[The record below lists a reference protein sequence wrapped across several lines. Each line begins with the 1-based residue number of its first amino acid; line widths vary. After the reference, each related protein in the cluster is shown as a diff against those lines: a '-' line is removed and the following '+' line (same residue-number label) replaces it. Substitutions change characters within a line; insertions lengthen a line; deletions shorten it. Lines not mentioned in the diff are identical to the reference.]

1 MDILDDLQ
9 YRGLVYQVS
18 NLEELKKALKKGR
31 LVLYCGFDPTADSLQ
46 VGNLVPLL
54 TLKRFQ
60 EAGHQIIVLIGGG
73 TGLIGDP
80 SGKKDERIL
89 NPEKTVKK
97 WGSLF
102 KKQIEGLIDF
112 KKKDN
117 PALIDDNYNWLDK
130 IKTIDFL
137 RDIGKYFTVSYM
149 LAKDA
154 VKMRLE
160 SGISF
165 TEFNYMVLQAYD
177 FLCLFKKYNC
187 QMQIG
192 GSDQWGNITA
202 GIDLIRKKEEKEV
215 FGLTVPLVSK
225 ASGEKFGKT
234 EAGTI
239 WLDGQKTS
247 PYQFYQFWVNTDD
260 RDVVQFLKYFTFL
273 SKEEIDD
280 LEKSFQKNPEKREPQ
295 KALAKEVT
303 ALVHGKEMSLMAETI
318 SQKLFYN
325 DFKNFSQKELE
336 MIFKNIP
343 LTVIEEIKNINLIE
357 LLVKAQVCS
366 SKRQAREDVKNGI
379 IFIND
384 KVWKDSEMIIR
395 QEDSFYNKYLIIK
408 KGKKNYYFVLWK

>member
-9 YRGLVYQVS
+9 YRGLIYQVS
-18 NLEELKKALKKGR
+18 NLEGLKKTLKKER

-46 VGNLVPLL
+46 VWNLVPLL

-112 KKKDN
+112 KRKDN
-117 PALIDDNYNWLDK
+117 PALIDDNYNWLAK

-137 RDIGKYFTVSYM
+137 RDIGKHFTIPYM

-260 RDVVQFLKYFTFL
+260 RDVIQFLKYFTFL
-273 SKEEIDD
+273 SKEEINN

>member
-9 YRGLVYQVS
+9 YRGLIYQVS
-18 NLEELKKALKKGR
+18 NLEGLKKTLKKER

-112 KKKDN
+112 KRKDN
-117 PALIDDNYNWLDK
+117 PALIDDNYNWLAK

-137 RDIGKYFTVSYM
+137 RDIGKHFTIPYM

-260 RDVVQFLKYFTFL
+260 RDVIQFLKYFTFL
-273 SKEEIDD
+273 SKEEINN

-325 DFKNFSQKELE
+325 DFKSFSQKELE

-343 LTVIEEIKNINLIE
+343 LTVIEKIKNINLIE
-357 LLVKAQVCS
+357 LLIKAKVCS
-366 SKRQAREDVKNGI
+366 SKRQAREDIKNGI

-384 KVWKDSEMIIR
+384 KALKDSEMLIR
-395 QEDSFYNKYLIIK
+395 QGDCFYGKYLIIK

>member
-1 MDILDDLQ
+1 
-9 YRGLVYQVS
+9 
-18 NLEELKKALKKGR
+18 
-31 LVLYCGFDPTADSLQ
+31 
-46 VGNLVPLL
+46 
-54 TLKRFQ
+54 
-60 EAGHQIIVLIGGG
+60 
-73 TGLIGDP
+73 
-80 SGKKDERIL
+80 
-89 NPEKTVKK
+89 
-97 WGSLF
+97 
-102 KKQIEGLIDF
+102 
-112 KKKDN
+112 
-117 PALIDDNYNWLDK
+117 
-130 IKTIDFL
+130 
-137 RDIGKYFTVSYM
+137 
-149 LAKDA
+149 
-154 VKMRLE
+154 
-160 SGISF
+160 
-165 TEFNYMVLQAYD
+165 
-177 FLCLFKKYNC
+177 
-187 QMQIG
+187 MQIG

-260 RDVVQFLKYFTFL
+260 RDVIQFLKYFTFL
-273 SKEEIDD
+273 SKEEINN

-325 DFKNFSQKELE
+325 DFKSFSQKELE

-343 LTVIEEIKNINLIE
+343 LTVIEKIKNINLIE
-357 LLVKAQVCS
+357 LLIKAKVCS
-366 SKRQAREDVKNGI
+366 SKRQAREDIKNGI

-384 KVWKDSEMIIR
+384 KALKDSEMLIR
-395 QEDSFYNKYLIIK
+395 QGDCFYGKYLIIK